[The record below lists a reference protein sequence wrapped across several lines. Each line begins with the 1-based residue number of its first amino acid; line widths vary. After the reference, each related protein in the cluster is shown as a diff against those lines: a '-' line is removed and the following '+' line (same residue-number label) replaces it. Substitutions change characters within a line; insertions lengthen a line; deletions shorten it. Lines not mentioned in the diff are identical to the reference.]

1 MNLKAEPPAVLIRI
15 PVEGPIE
22 FEFENCLTI
31 EDRRRVLIWAPSV
44 PGLADLI
51 RRAMKIHQAERETQ

>member
-1 MNLKAEPPAVLIRI
+1 MKVKAEPPAVVIRI

-22 FEFENCLTI
+22 FEFENCRTI
-31 EDRRRVLIWAPSV
+31 EDRRRVLIWAPSI

-51 RRAMKIHQAERETQ
+51 RRAVEIHQAERETQ